1 MVWHA
6 APWLSVIPWCQRW
19 WSYLFVYYYSGLMVS
34 CAHGLCCGWWMRL
47 YRCKIVCCPNAYFN
61 YHCARCR
68 RLYYWIQKKKSH
80 SSCGGFAPYIEES
93 LSNMHC
99 GHATLFSPFR
109 SSFLR
114 KVALY
119 FLAKDEDLYASQVL
133 PLGHNQYAT
142 LMKSGKGANRTLQKK
157 IAKGMKRRKG

>member
-1 MVWHA
+1 MLRLMNA
-6 APWLSVIPWCQRW
+6 ALQMQDCVLSQC
-19 WSYLFVYYYSGLMVS
+19 LFQLSLRQVPAFIL
-34 CAHGLCCGWWMRL
+34 LD
-47 YRCKIVCCPNAYFN
+47 PE
-61 YHCARCR
+61 
-68 RLYYWIQKKKSH
+68 KKSH